1 MCEIRVCKMGSNAAS
16 DIYCRM
22 QDNKMRRV
30 PLGLGIF
37 SRDSLPGHWKII
49 FALCD
54 VLCRQ
59 PNASWI
65 PLLDACQIDL
75 NRTARFWQLQQK
87 KKRIQ
92 FPWPSHGCRIT
103 SRPELAVK
111 KKYAASRIRNRIL
124 MTRRPNVFFCGR
136 LKQILCARQLNWES
150 GTDFYTD

>member
-75 NRTARFWQLQQK
+75 NRTARFWQHQQK
-87 KKRIQ
+87 KKTYSISLAQ
-92 FPWPSHGCRIT
+92 PWLPYNLPTEAS
-103 SRPELAVK
+103 SK